1 MLSPCP
7 KITAAPATI
16 LTAVIL
22 IPALSACHSEKAAA
36 DQATIDA
43 CTLVSAG
50 EATKVLGVEVTIKP
64 VDTSGAGPDAA
75 SICHYQTNQVGGG
88 FTLLA
93 GRVQYTDPAAEM
105 ADRKKAE
112 VSDLPPGIPTPTFSD
127 VTGLG
132 ESAYLAE
139 TPESVELHVLDHG
152 VVIVVT
158 LVGKPDAAAEDL
170 AERLG
175 RVAVQN
181 LAAK

>member
-7 KITAAPATI
+7 KVAAAPVTI
-16 LTAVIL
+16 LTAVVL
-22 IPALSACHSEKAAA
+22 MPAVAACHSEKAAA
-36 DQATIDA
+36 AQVTIDA
-43 CTLVSAG
+43 CTLLSASQ
-50 EATKVLGVEVTIKP
+50 AAKILGAEVTSKP

-75 SICHYQTNQVGGG
+75 SICHYQTHQVRGG

-93 GRVQYTDPAAEM
+93 GRVQYADPAAEM

-132 ESAYLAE
+132 EAAYLAE
-139 TPESVELHVLDHG
+139 TPESVELHVLDHDA
-152 VVIVVT
+152 VIVVT
-158 LVGKPDAAAEDL
+158 LVRKPDPAAEDL

-175 RVAVQN
+175 RAAVQN
-181 LAAK
+181 LAAR